1 MSRTVNHANPNIELT
16 IMYIQK
22 KLHQVQPNIG
32 KQHGDEAINVGEAVN
47 QMSAGYEILQKCSV
61 WTISPD
67 EDKED
72 VNQTDAQYEIEENDL
87 CV

>member
-1 MSRTVNHANPNIELT
+1 
-16 IMYIQK
+16 
-22 KLHQVQPNIG
+22 
-32 KQHGDEAINVGEAVN
+32 
-47 QMSAGYEILQKCSV
+47 MSAGYEILQKCLV

-87 CV
+87 CI